1 MTLKEFY
8 AVIGGNYDATL
19 RRIPKESMVLRF
31 AKKYATDPTFGELQD
46 AVAKQD
52 WEVAFRAAHTLKGVS
67 QNLGFDRLYEQVFA
81 LTEALRG
88 GKPLTDMTLY
98 KAVARE
104 QELIMDALV
113 HLE

>member
-19 RRIPKESMVLRF
+19 RRIPKESMVARF
-31 AKKYATDPTFGELQD
+31 VKKYAADPTYGELQD

-52 WEVAFRAAHTLKGVS
+52 WEAAFRAAHTLKGVS
-67 QNLGFDRLYEQVFA
+67 QNLGFDQLYHAVFE

-88 GKPLTDMTLY
+88 GKALTNPNLY
-98 KAVARE
+98 QAVVQE
-104 QELIMDALV
+104 QELILDALA